1 MVLGLVGCGAAGTAD
16 VDQAPPAPVSL
27 SLWVDPVVRGEA
39 TRFTVTGAAPGQ
51 TVHLGGS
58 VAGPGVGPC
67 VRSVCLDLASPVRLG
82 TAVAGADGQA
92 VVSLTI
98 PAGLAPD
105 EVSLQAVAWGPD
117 SASQVVTV
125 DVVDPGEDAATLLAG
140 ASTVAPGSSL
150 PSSLALWHRRAIG
163 LAADADGQMFFAAAR
178 VNAGKLLIA
187 GHEGFTLGSLGGRG
201 DDADVIVAN
210 ALSWMARPGARV
222 GVPSGY
228 SGLRTWLTMQGYV
241 VVTAGP
247 AQLGTVD
254 VWMAD
259 TYTDWTPAEDAQ
271 IRAFLEGGG
280 GVITGGHAW
289 YWAYSHSEPAAEGYP
304 GNHWLRDTGVLVS
317 TNTTDQASVSVT
329 SAPNRLL
336 NGGEGVEA
344 LVGHVTG
351 GPLLSLADQQR
362 AASSVEAVA
371 SVVPIT
377 WSGFWDRAELYL
389 DWRTPAIPTLA
400 NPVVVASEPLDRAWL
415 RLRSAFD
422 RGLPAAELTAHPA
435 ANDFPGAV
443 PGGAPRV
450 SRALTVDGD
459 HAGRDPRYP
468 YSAPEADAWRS
479 TGLYAAP
486 GEVVT
491 VTVPPSVV
499 GSGLA
504 IRVGAHSDTLWGK
517 DEWNRVPE
525 ITRVWPADATTF
537 EVGGALGGLIYVT
550 VPTGAALG
558 PVSVTIDGA
567 VEAPRFVLGVTTPA
581 QWATARTRGAP
592 WAELESPSFVLTVPS
607 SYLTGLADPT
617 ALAQYWE
624 DVLDAE
630 ADLAAIPRDRPRAE
644 RAVTDRQISAGWM
657 HSGYPFMA
665 HVDSAAEFTTLAT
678 LQADGSWGAFHELGH
693 NHQWADWLLPGTTE
707 ATCNLW
713 STYVMET
720 VVGLPARTGH
730 PALDPVERA
739 QRVAD
744 YLAGGAN
751 FSEWSVWTAL
761 ETHLQLQEAFG
772 WQFFIDLNA
781 LYLADAPGSGPSD
794 DQGRIDRFVLRTSQL
809 AGVDLGPFYV
819 AWGFPVSASV
829 LTTVDPLPDWA
840 NDPMN

>member
-1 MVLGLVGCGAAGTAD
+1 
-16 VDQAPPAPVSL
+16 
-27 SLWVDPVVRGEA
+27 
-39 TRFTVTGAAPGQ
+39 
-51 TVHLGGS
+51 
-58 VAGPGVGPC
+58 
-67 VRSVCLDLASPVRLG
+67 
-82 TAVAGADGQA
+82 
-92 VVSLTI
+92 
-98 PAGLAPD
+98 
-105 EVSLQAVAWGPD
+105 
-117 SASQVVTV
+117 
-125 DVVDPGEDAATLLAG
+125 
-140 ASTVAPGSSL
+140 
-150 PSSLALWHRRAIG
+150 
-163 LAADADGQMFFAAAR
+163 
-178 VNAGKLLIA
+178 
-187 GHEGFTLGSLGGRG
+187 
-201 DDADVIVAN
+201 
-210 ALSWMARPGARV
+210 
-222 GVPSGY
+222 
-228 SGLRTWLTMQGYV
+228 
-241 VVTAGP
+241 
-247 AQLGTVD
+247 
-254 VWMAD
+254 
-259 TYTDWTPAEDAQ
+259 
-271 IRAFLEGGG
+271 
-280 GVITGGHAW
+280 
-289 YWAYSHSEPAAEGYP
+289 
-304 GNHWLRDTGVLVS
+304 
-317 TNTTDQASVSVT
+317 
-329 SAPNRLL
+329 
-336 NGGEGVEA
+336 
-344 LVGHVTG
+344 
-351 GPLLSLADQQR
+351 
-362 AASSVEAVA
+362 
-371 SVVPIT
+371 VVPIT
-377 WSGFWDRAELYL
+377 WSGFWDRAEVYL
-389 DWRTPAIPTLA
+389 NWRLPAVPTLA

-422 RGLPAAELTAHPA
+422 LGLPADELTAHPA

-443 PGGAPRV
+443 PGAAPRV
-450 SRALTVDGD
+450 SRTLTVDGD
-459 HAGRDPRYP
+459 HDGRDPRYL

-486 GEVVT
+486 GEAIT
-491 VTVPPSVV
+491 VTVPPSAV

-517 DEWNRVPE
+517 DEWDRVPE
-525 ITRVWPADATTF
+525 ITRVWPATATTF
-537 EVGGALGGLIYVT
+537 EVGGAFGGLVYVT
-550 VPTGAALG
+550 LPPGAALG

-581 QWATARTRGAP
+581 QWATARTRQAP

-744 YLAGGAN
+744 YLAGGAD

-772 WQFFIDLNA
+772 WQFFMDLNA
-781 LYLADAPGSGPSD
+781 QYLADAPGSGPSD

-829 LTTVDPLPDWA
+829 LATIDPLPDWA
-840 NDPMN
+840 DDPMN